1 MMSLFESVKI
11 IFEIIIFLKLNG
23 INVFQKWV
31 KHLHTFHR
39 DVLDGKAENDG
50 PNHAKSHLHITINNF
65 CQRTQKHIAHTV
77 NNAKTITPM

>member
-1 MMSLFESVKI
+1 MYFSKVGEK
-11 IFEIIIFLKLNG
+11 KP
-23 INVFQKWV
+23 

-65 CQRTQKHIAHTV
+65 CQCTQKHIAHTV
-77 NNAKTITPM
+77 NNDKTITSM